1 MSQVIIVQSGLKI
14 ANNLCD
20 ILEKRDITVIK
31 AGTRSTKPDFL
42 GIDLVGYNAETMVCS
57 DFFEKEIG
65 GSSKLVAAARQAK
78 LSKVIIIGI
87 DSSVNGIDIKD
98 ELGGAVKKI
107 TVSDYTDQYSL
118 ELIFNLCCQDI
129 SFSAGDIK
137 TFELLSLARRVAN
150 TDVTVFINGPT
161 GSGKEVLA
169 NYLHENSNRKEEPF
183 VAVNCAAIPENML
196 EAILFGHEKGAF
208 TGASNAN
215 KGIFRAADKG
225 TLLLDEI
232 SEMPLSLQ
240 AKLLRVLQERKVTP
254 VGGQRD
260 IEVDVR
266 VLATSNR
273 DMAYEVNQSRFRED
287 LYYRLNV
294 FPLQTKNLSARKDDI
309 LPISIKILDKH
320 NKENGKIPFIT
331 ASARD
336 LLLNHDW
343 PGNVRELE
351 NTLQRALVLS
361 GGNAIDNSSIM
372 IDKSL
377 SNITENLAV
386 GSLADQLAFAKGEER
401 AEDFSKKLNDAF
413 NSVAESQNNAA
424 KITKDY
430 ELGKETDLT
439 KVIMQQQISSIAFQ
453 MTLNVRNKVLSSY
466 KDIMNMPV

>member
-1 MSQVIIVQSGLKI
+1 MSQVIVVNSNLKI

-20 ILEKRDITVIK
+20 ILENRDITVIK
-31 AGTRSTKPDFL
+31 AGSDNSKPNFL
-42 GIDLVGYNAETMVCS
+42 GIDLVGYQADTIVCS
-57 DFFEKEIG
+57 DAFEKEVG
-65 GSSKLVAAARQAK
+65 GSQKLVAIARQAK
-78 LSKVIIIGI
+78 LTKVIIISE
-87 DSSVNGIDIKD
+87 DVSVNGFEVKS
-98 ELGGAVKKI
+98 ELGGALRR
-107 TVSDYTDQYSL
+107 VSISDFTDQYSL
-118 ELIFNLCCQDI
+118 ELIFNMCCPDI

-137 TFELLSLARRVAN
+137 TYELLSLAKRVAN

-169 NYLHENSNRKEEPF
+169 NYLHENSNRKDAPF

-260 IEVDVR
+260 IDVDVR

-273 DMAYEVNQSRFRED
+273 DMASEVNQSRFRED

-309 LPISIKILDKH
+309 LPISIKILNKH
-320 NKENGKIPFIT
+320 FQENNMTPYMTSG
-331 ASARD
+331 ARE
-336 LLLNHDW
+336 LLLGHDW

-351 NTLQRALVLS
+351 NTLQRALVLCQ
-361 GGNAIDNSSIM
+361 NNIIDENSIM

-377 SNITENLAV
+377 STISSNSSVDTF
-386 GSLADQLAFAKGEER
+386 ADQLAFAK
-401 AEDFSKKLNDAF
+401 
-413 NSVAESQNNAA
+413 
-424 KITKDY
+424 IT
-430 ELGKETDLT
+430 
-439 KVIMQQQISSIAFQ
+439 
-453 MTLNVRNKVLSSY
+453 
-466 KDIMNMPV
+466 

>member
-1 MSQVIIVQSGLKI
+1 MSQVIVVQNSLNI
-14 ANNLCD
+14 ANNLCNL
-20 ILEKRDITVIK
+20 LENRDVTVIK
-31 AGTRSTKPDFL
+31 AGSDSSKPDFL
-42 GIDLVGYNAETMVCS
+42 GIDLVGYNANTMVCS
-57 DFFEKEIG
+57 DIFEKEIG
-65 GSSKLVAAARQAK
+65 GSSKLVSLARQAK
-78 LSKVIIIGI
+78 LTKVIIITESNLVAGI
-87 DSSVNGIDIKD
+87 NIQDD
-98 ELGGAVKKI
+98 LGGALKRI
-107 TVSDYTDQYSL
+107 TVEDFTDPYSL
-118 ELIFNLCCQDI
+118 ELIFNVCCPDVL
-129 SFSAGDIK
+129 FSAGDIK

-273 DMAYEVNQSRFRED
+273 DMASEVNQSRFRED

-294 FPLQTKNLSARKDDI
+294 FPLQTKKLSDRKDDI

-320 NKENGKIPFIT
+320 NKENGSVPFIT
-331 ASARD
+331 PDARD
-336 LLLNHDW
+336 LLLKHDW

-361 GGNAIDNSSIM
+361 GGKAIDQMSIM

-377 SNITENLAV
+377 SNINENLSV
-386 GSLADQLAFAKGEER
+386 ETLADQLAFAK
-401 AEDFSKKLNDAF
+401 A
-413 NSVAESQNNAA
+413 
-424 KITKDY
+424 T
-430 ELGKETDLT
+430 
-439 KVIMQQQISSIAFQ
+439 
-453 MTLNVRNKVLSSY
+453 
-466 KDIMNMPV
+466 

>member
-1 MSQVIIVQSGLKI
+1 MSQVIVVQNSLNI

-20 ILEKRDITVIK
+20 LLENRDVTVIK
-31 AGTRSTKPDFL
+31 AGSDSSKPDIL
-42 GIDLVGYNAETMVCS
+42 GIDLVGYNANTMVCS
-57 DFFEKEIG
+57 DIFEKEIG
-65 GSSKLVAAARQAK
+65 GSSKLVSFARQAK
-78 LSKVIIIGI
+78 LTKVVIITESNLI
-87 DSSVNGIDIKD
+87 SGIDIQD
-98 ELGGAVKKI
+98 ELGGALKRI
-107 TVSDYTDQYSL
+107 TVEDFTDPYSL
-118 ELIFNLCCQDI
+118 ELIFNVCCPDVL
-129 SFSAGDIK
+129 FSAGDIK

-169 NYLHENSNRKEEPF
+169 NYLHENSSRKEEPF

-260 IEVDVR
+260 IDVDVR

-273 DMAYEVNQSRFRED
+273 DMALEVNQSRFRED

-294 FPLQTKNLSARKDDI
+294 FPLQTKKLSDRKDDI

-320 NKENGKIPFIT
+320 NKENGTFPFIT
-331 ASARD
+331 PDARD
-336 LLLNHDW
+336 LLLKHDW

-361 GGNAIDNSSIM
+361 GGKAIDQMSIM

-377 SNITENLAV
+377 SNINENLSV
-386 GSLADQLAFAKGEER
+386 ETLADQLAFAK
-401 AEDFSKKLNDAF
+401 A
-413 NSVAESQNNAA
+413 
-424 KITKDY
+424 T
-430 ELGKETDLT
+430 
-439 KVIMQQQISSIAFQ
+439 
-453 MTLNVRNKVLSSY
+453 
-466 KDIMNMPV
+466 

>member
-1 MSQVIIVQSGLKI
+1 MSQVIVVQNSLNI

-20 ILEKRDITVIK
+20 LLENRDVTVIK
-31 AGTRSTKPDFL
+31 AGSDSSKPDFL
-42 GIDLVGYNAETMVCS
+42 GIDLVGYNANTMVCS
-57 DFFEKEIG
+57 DIFEKEIG
-65 GSSKLVAAARQAK
+65 GSSKLVSLARQAK
-78 LSKVIIIGI
+78 LTKVIIITE
-87 DSSVNGIDIKD
+87 SKLVAGIDIQD
-98 ELGGAVKKI
+98 DLGGALKRI
-107 TVSDYTDQYSL
+107 TVEDFTDPYSL
-118 ELIFNLCCQDI
+118 ELIFNVCCPDVL
-129 SFSAGDIK
+129 FSAGDIK

-273 DMAYEVNQSRFRED
+273 DMASEVNQSRFRED

-294 FPLQTKNLSARKDDI
+294 FPLQTKKLSDRKDDI

-320 NKENGKIPFIT
+320 NKENGTIPFIT
-331 ASARD
+331 PDARD
-336 LLLNHDW
+336 LLLKHDW

-361 GGNAIDNSSIM
+361 EGKAIDQMSIM

-377 SNITENLAV
+377 SNINENLSV
-386 GSLADQLAFAKGEER
+386 ETLADQLAFAK
-401 AEDFSKKLNDAF
+401 A
-413 NSVAESQNNAA
+413 
-424 KITKDY
+424 T
-430 ELGKETDLT
+430 
-439 KVIMQQQISSIAFQ
+439 
-453 MTLNVRNKVLSSY
+453 
-466 KDIMNMPV
+466 

>member
-1 MSQVIIVQSGLKI
+1 MNQIIVVQNKLTI
-14 ANNLCD
+14 ASNLCNL
-20 ILEKRDITVIK
+20 IENRDITVIK
-31 AGTRSTKPDFL
+31 AGSNNSKPNFL
-42 GIDLVGYNAETMVCS
+42 GIDLVGYDADTLVCS
-57 DFFEKEIG
+57 AGFEKDIG
-65 GSSKLVAAARQAK
+65 GASKLVASARQAK
-78 LSKVIIIGI
+78 LSKIIIIDDNSKVEGI
-87 DSSVNGIDIKD
+87 EIKD
-98 ELGGAVKKI
+98 ELGGAVKRVSI
-107 TVSDYTDQYSL
+107 SDYTDPYSL
-118 ELIFNLCCQDI
+118 ELVFNICCP
-129 SFSAGDIK
+129 SVTFAAGDAK
-137 TFELLSLARRVAN
+137 TFELMSLARRVAN

-169 NYLHENSNRKEEPF
+169 NYLHDNSNRKGEAF

-273 DMAYEVNQSRFRED
+273 DMASEVRASRFRED

-294 FPLQTKNLSARKDDI
+294 FPLQTKNLSSRQDDI
-309 LPISIKILDKH
+309 LPIAIKILDKH
-320 NKENGKIPFIT
+320 KKQNGNIPFVT
-331 ASARD
+331 SEARE
-336 LLLNHDW
+336 LLLNHSW

-361 GGNAIDNSSIM
+361 DNSTIKPSSIM

-377 SNITENLAV
+377 SNINET
-386 GSLADQLAFAKGEER
+386 SSIDTLADQLAFAR
-401 AEDFSKKLNDAF
+401 A
-413 NSVAESQNNAA
+413 
-424 KITKDY
+424 TY
-430 ELGKETDLT
+430 
-439 KVIMQQQISSIAFQ
+439 
-453 MTLNVRNKVLSSY
+453 
-466 KDIMNMPV
+466 

>member
-1 MSQVIIVQSGLKI
+1 MSQVIVVNNSLKI

-20 ILEKRDITVIK
+20 ILEQRDITVIK
-31 AGTRSTKPDFL
+31 AGVGSSKPDFF
-42 GIDLVGYNAETMVCS
+42 GIDLVGYQADTIVCS
-57 DFFEKEIG
+57 DIFEKEIG
-65 GSSKLVAAARQAK
+65 GSSKLVSIARQAK
-78 LSKVIIIGI
+78 LTKIIII
-87 DSSVNGIDIKD
+87 ADDSSCNGIDIKD
-98 ELGGAVKKI
+98 ELGGAVKRI
-107 TVSDYTDQYSL
+107 NIADYTDQYSL
-118 ELIFNLCCQDI
+118 ELIFNTCCPNI
-129 SFSAGDIK
+129 SFSAGDAK
-137 TFELLSLARRVAN
+137 TYELLSLARRVAS

-260 IEVDVR
+260 IDVDVR

-273 DMAYEVNQSRFRED
+273 DMAHEVNQSRFRED

-294 FPLQTKNLSARKDDI
+294 FPLQTRNLSSRKDDI
-309 LPISIKILDKH
+309 LPIAIKILDKH
-320 NKENGKIPFIT
+320 SQEGKSSPYLTIE
-331 ASARD
+331 ARE
-336 LLLNHDW
+336 LLLSHNW

-361 GGNAIDNSSIM
+361 NENILDEKSIM

-377 SNITENLAV
+377 SKINESSSVDTF
-386 GSLADQLAFAKGEER
+386 ADQLAFAK
-401 AEDFSKKLNDAF
+401 
-413 NSVAESQNNAA
+413 V
-424 KITKDY
+424 T
-430 ELGKETDLT
+430 
-439 KVIMQQQISSIAFQ
+439 
-453 MTLNVRNKVLSSY
+453 
-466 KDIMNMPV
+466 

>member
-1 MSQVIIVQSGLKI
+1 MRQVIVVNNSLKI
-14 ANNLCD
+14 ANNLCN
-20 ILEKRDITVIK
+20 ILEQRDITVIK
-31 AGTRSTKPDFL
+31 AGVGSSKPNFF
-42 GIDLVGYNAETMVCS
+42 GIDLVGYQADTIVCS
-57 DFFEKEIG
+57 DIFEKEIG
-65 GSSKLVAAARQAK
+65 GSSKLVSIARQAK
-78 LSKVIIIGI
+78 LTKIIII
-87 DSSVNGIDIKD
+87 ADDSSCNGIEIKD
-98 ELGGAVKKI
+98 ELGGAVKRI
-107 TVSDYTDQYSL
+107 NIADYTDQYSL
-118 ELIFNLCCQDI
+118 ELIFNTCCPNI
-129 SFSAGDIK
+129 SFSAGDTK
-137 TFELLSLARRVAN
+137 TYELLSLARRVAS

-169 NYLHENSNRKEEPF
+169 NYLHENSNRKDEPF

-260 IEVDVR
+260 IDVDVR

-273 DMAYEVNQSRFRED
+273 DMAQEVNKSRFRED

-294 FPLQTKNLSARKDDI
+294 FPLQTRNLSSRKDDI
-309 LPISIKILDKH
+309 LPIAIKILDKH
-320 NKENGKIPFIT
+320 NQEGKSSPYLT
-331 ASARD
+331 TEARE
-336 LLLNHDW
+336 LLLSHNW

-361 GGNAIDNSSIM
+361 NDNIIDQKSIM

-377 SNITENLAV
+377 SKINESSSVDTF
-386 GSLADQLAFAKGEER
+386 ADQLAFAK
-401 AEDFSKKLNDAF
+401 
-413 NSVAESQNNAA
+413 V
-424 KITKDY
+424 T
-430 ELGKETDLT
+430 
-439 KVIMQQQISSIAFQ
+439 
-453 MTLNVRNKVLSSY
+453 
-466 KDIMNMPV
+466 

>member
-1 MSQVIIVQSGLKI
+1 MNQIIVVQ
-14 ANNLCD
+14 NNLTIATNLCNL
-20 ILEKRDITVIK
+20 LENRDITVIK
-31 AGTRSTKPDFL
+31 AGTDSSKPNFQ
-42 GIDLVGYNAETMVCS
+42 GIDLIGYQADTIVCS
-57 DFFEKEIG
+57 DTFEKEIG
-65 GSSKLVAAARQAK
+65 GSAKLVSIARQAK
-78 LSKVIIIGI
+78 LSKVIIITS
-87 DSSVNGIDIKD
+87 DNNVNGVEIKD
-98 ELGGAVKKI
+98 ELGGAIKRI
-107 TVSDYTDQYSL
+107 SISDYTDPYSL
-118 ELIFNLCCQDI
+118 ELIFNICCPNI
-129 SFSAGDIK
+129 SFAAGDVQ
-137 TFELLSLARRVAN
+137 TFELLSLARRVAS

-169 NYLHENSNRKEEPF
+169 NYLHDNSSRKEEAF

-273 DMAYEVNQSRFRED
+273 DMASEVRQSRFRED

-309 LPISIKILDKH
+309 LPICLRILDKH
-320 NKENGKIPFIT
+320 KKVNGTIPFIT
-331 ASARD
+331 SSARD
-336 LLLNHDW
+336 LLINHNW

-361 GGNAIDNSSIM
+361 EDHIIDEKSIM

-377 SNITENLAV
+377 SNINEKSSV
-386 GSLADQLAFAKGEER
+386 ESLADQLAFAR
-401 AEDFSKKLNDAF
+401 A
-413 NSVAESQNNAA
+413 
-424 KITKDY
+424 T
-430 ELGKETDLT
+430 
-439 KVIMQQQISSIAFQ
+439 
-453 MTLNVRNKVLSSY
+453 
-466 KDIMNMPV
+466 

>member
-1 MSQVIIVQSGLKI
+1 MSQVIVVQNSLNI

-20 ILEKRDITVIK
+20 LLENRDVTVIK
-31 AGTRSTKPDFL
+31 AGSDSSKPDFL
-42 GIDLVGYNAETMVCS
+42 GIDLVGYNANTMVCS
-57 DFFEKEIG
+57 DIFEKEIG
-65 GSSKLVAAARQAK
+65 GSSKLVSLARQAK
-78 LSKVIIIGI
+78 LTKVVIITE
-87 DSSVNGIDIKD
+87 SNLVAGIDIQD
-98 ELGGAVKKI
+98 DLGGALKRI
-107 TVSDYTDQYSL
+107 TVEDFTDPYSL
-118 ELIFNLCCQDI
+118 ELIFNVCCPDVL
-129 SFSAGDIK
+129 FSAGDIK

-169 NYLHENSNRKEEPF
+169 NYLHENSNRKGEPF

-273 DMAYEVNQSRFRED
+273 DMASEVNQSRFRED

-294 FPLQTKNLSARKDDI
+294 FPLQTKKLSDRKDDI

-320 NKENGKIPFIT
+320 NKDNGTIPFIT
-331 ASARD
+331 ADARD
-336 LLLNHDW
+336 LLLKHDW

-361 GGNAIDNSSIM
+361 GGKAIDQMSIM

-377 SNITENLAV
+377 SNINENLSV
-386 GSLADQLAFAKGEER
+386 ETLADQLAFAK
-401 AEDFSKKLNDAF
+401 A
-413 NSVAESQNNAA
+413 
-424 KITKDY
+424 T
-430 ELGKETDLT
+430 
-439 KVIMQQQISSIAFQ
+439 
-453 MTLNVRNKVLSSY
+453 
-466 KDIMNMPV
+466 

>member
-1 MSQVIIVQSGLKI
+1 MSQVIVVKNSLNI

-20 ILEKRDITVIK
+20 LLENRDVTVIK
-31 AGTRSTKPDFL
+31 AGSGSSKPDFL
-42 GIDLVGYNAETMVCS
+42 GIDLVGYNADTMVCS
-57 DFFEKEIG
+57 DIFEKEIG
-65 GSSKLVAAARQAK
+65 GSSTLVSAARQAK
-78 LSKVIIIGI
+78 LSKVIIIG
-87 DSSVNGIDIKD
+87 DSNSINDIEIQD
-98 ELGGAVKKI
+98 ELGGAIKRI
-107 TVSDYTDQYSL
+107 TVADFTDPYSL
-118 ELIFNLCCQDI
+118 ELIFNVCCPDI
-129 SFSAGDIK
+129 AFSAGDIK

-169 NYLHENSNRKEEPF
+169 NYLHLYSSRKNEPF

-273 DMAYEVNQSRFRED
+273 DMASEVNQSRFRED

-294 FPLQTKNLSARKDDI
+294 FPLQTKKLSDRVDDI
-309 LPISIKILDKH
+309 LPIAIKILDKH
-320 NKENGKIPFIT
+320 KTENEAVPFIT
-331 ASARD
+331 AHARD
-336 LLLNHDW
+336 LLLNHNW

-351 NTLQRALVLS
+351 NTIQRALVLS
-361 GGNAIDNSSIM
+361 GGKSIDHTSIM

-377 SNITENLAV
+377 SNINETLSV
-386 GSLADQLAFAKGEER
+386 DSLADQLAFVQA
-401 AEDFSKKLNDAF
+401 
-413 NSVAESQNNAA
+413 
-424 KITKDY
+424 T
-430 ELGKETDLT
+430 
-439 KVIMQQQISSIAFQ
+439 
-453 MTLNVRNKVLSSY
+453 
-466 KDIMNMPV
+466 

>member
-1 MSQVIIVQSGLKI
+1 L
-14 ANNLCD
+14 
-20 ILEKRDITVIK
+20 
-31 AGTRSTKPDFL
+31 TK
-42 GIDLVGYNAETMVCS
+42 
-57 DFFEKEIG
+57 
-65 GSSKLVAAARQAK
+65 
-78 LSKVIIIGI
+78 IIII
-87 DSSVNGIDIKD
+87 ADDSSCNGIDIKD
-98 ELGGAVKKI
+98 ELGGAVKRI
-107 TVSDYTDQYSL
+107 NIADYTDKYSL
-118 ELIFNLCCQDI
+118 ELIFNTCCPNI
-129 SFSAGDIK
+129 SFSAGDAK
-137 TFELLSLARRVAN
+137 TYELLSLARRVAS

-260 IEVDVR
+260 IDVDVR

-273 DMAYEVNQSRFRED
+273 DMAHEVNQSRFRED

-294 FPLQTKNLSARKDDI
+294 FPLQTRNLSSRKDDI
-309 LPISIKILDKH
+309 LPIAIKILDKH
-320 NKENGKIPFIT
+320 SQEGKSSPYLTIE
-331 ASARD
+331 ARE
-336 LLLNHDW
+336 LLLSHNW

-361 GGNAIDNSSIM
+361 NENIIDEKSIM

-377 SNITENLAV
+377 SKINESSSVDTF
-386 GSLADQLAFAKGEER
+386 ADQLAFAK
-401 AEDFSKKLNDAF
+401 
-413 NSVAESQNNAA
+413 V
-424 KITKDY
+424 T
-430 ELGKETDLT
+430 
-439 KVIMQQQISSIAFQ
+439 
-453 MTLNVRNKVLSSY
+453 
-466 KDIMNMPV
+466 

>member
-1 MSQVIIVQSGLKI
+1 MSQVIVIKNSLKI

-20 ILEKRDITVIK
+20 ILEKRDVTVIK
-31 AGTRSTKPDFL
+31 AGTDNSKPDFF
-42 GIDLVGYNAETMVCS
+42 GIDLVGYQADTVVCS
-57 DFFEKEIG
+57 DIFEKEIG
-65 GSSKLVAAARQAK
+65 GSSKLVSVARQAK
-78 LSKVIIIGI
+78 LSKIIIIGDDNKI
-87 DSSVNGIDIKD
+87 NGIEIKD
-98 ELGGAVKKI
+98 ELGGAVKRI

-118 ELIFNLCCQDI
+118 ELIFNTCCPNI
-129 SFSAGDIK
+129 SFSAGDTK
-137 TFELLSLARRVAN
+137 TYELLSLARRVAS

-260 IEVDVR
+260 IDVDVR

-294 FPLQTKNLSARKDDI
+294 FPLQTRNLSSRKDDI
-309 LPISIKILDKH
+309 MPISLKILDKH
-320 NKENGKIPFIT
+320 NKESKTMPYIT
-331 ASARD
+331 SDARE
-336 LLLNHDW
+336 LLLNHNW

-351 NTLQRALVLS
+351 NTLQRALVLCRD
-361 GGNAIDNSSIM
+361 NVIDSTSIM

-377 SNITENLAV
+377 SNINENSSV
-386 GSLADQLAFAKGEER
+386 DSFADQLAFAK
-401 AEDFSKKLNDAF
+401 A
-413 NSVAESQNNAA
+413 
-424 KITKDY
+424 T
-430 ELGKETDLT
+430 
-439 KVIMQQQISSIAFQ
+439 
-453 MTLNVRNKVLSSY
+453 
-466 KDIMNMPV
+466 

>member
-1 MSQVIIVQSGLKI
+1 MNQIIVVQNKLTI
-14 ANNLCD
+14 ANNLCNL
-20 ILEKRDITVIK
+20 IENRDITVIK
-31 AGTRSTKPDFL
+31 AGSNNSKPNFL
-42 GIDLVGYNAETMVCS
+42 GIDLVGYDADTLVCS
-57 DFFEKEIG
+57 TSFEKEIG
-65 GSSKLVAAARQAK
+65 GSSKLVASARQAK
-78 LSKVIIIGI
+78 LSKIIIIDDNSDVEGI
-87 DSSVNGIDIKD
+87 EIKD
-98 ELGGAVKKI
+98 ELGGAVKRI
-107 TVSDYTDQYSL
+107 SISDYTDPYSL
-118 ELIFNLCCQDI
+118 ELVFNICCP
-129 SFSAGDIK
+129 SVTFAAGDK
-137 TFELLSLARRVAN
+137 QTFELMSLARRVAN

-169 NYLHENSNRKEEPF
+169 NYLHDNSNRKGQAF

-208 TGASNAN
+208 SGASNAN

-273 DMAYEVNQSRFRED
+273 DMASEVRASRFRED

-294 FPLQTKNLSARKDDI
+294 FPLQTQNLSSRQDDI
-309 LPISIKILDKH
+309 LPIAIKILDKH
-320 NKENGKIPFIT
+320 KKQNGNIPFVT
-331 ASARD
+331 SEARD
-336 LLLNHDW
+336 LLIIHSW

-361 GGNAIDNSSIM
+361 DNSTITASSIM

-377 SNITENLAV
+377 SNVNETSSIET
-386 GSLADQLAFAKGEER
+386 LADQLAFAR
-401 AEDFSKKLNDAF
+401 A
-413 NSVAESQNNAA
+413 
-424 KITKDY
+424 TY
-430 ELGKETDLT
+430 
-439 KVIMQQQISSIAFQ
+439 
-453 MTLNVRNKVLSSY
+453 
-466 KDIMNMPV
+466 

>member
-1 MSQVIIVQSGLKI
+1 MSQVIVVNSNLKI
-14 ANNLCD
+14 ANNLCN
-20 ILEKRDITVIK
+20 ILENRDITVIK
-31 AGTRSTKPDFL
+31 AGSDNSKPNFL
-42 GIDLVGYNAETMVCS
+42 GIDLVGYQADTIVCS
-57 DFFEKEIG
+57 DYFEKEVG
-65 GSSKLVAAARQAK
+65 GSEKLVAIARQAK
-78 LSKVIIIGI
+78 LTKVIII
-87 DSSVNGIDIKD
+87 SENNSVNGFEVKN
-98 ELGGAVKKI
+98 ELGGALKRLS
-107 TVSDYTDQYSL
+107 VSDFTDQYSL
-118 ELIFNLCCQDI
+118 EIIFNMCCPDV

-137 TFELLSLARRVAN
+137 TYELLSLAKRVAN

-169 NYLHENSNRKEEPF
+169 TYLHENSNRKDNPF

-273 DMAYEVNQSRFRED
+273 DMASEVNQSRFRED

-294 FPLQTKNLSARKDDI
+294 FPLQTRNLSARKDDI
-309 LPISIKILDKH
+309 LPISIKILNKH
-320 NKENGKIPFIT
+320 FQENNTTPFMT
-331 ASARD
+331 AGARQ
-336 LLLNHDW
+336 LLLDHDW

-361 GGNAIDNSSIM
+361 QNNIIDENSIM

-377 SNITENLAV
+377 SSISSNSSVDTF
-386 GSLADQLAFAKGEER
+386 ADQLAFAK
-401 AEDFSKKLNDAF
+401 
-413 NSVAESQNNAA
+413 
-424 KITKDY
+424 IT
-430 ELGKETDLT
+430 
-439 KVIMQQQISSIAFQ
+439 
-453 MTLNVRNKVLSSY
+453 
-466 KDIMNMPV
+466 

>member
-1 MSQVIIVQSGLKI
+1 MSQVIVVQNSLNI

-20 ILEKRDITVIK
+20 LLENRDVTVIK
-31 AGTRSTKPDFL
+31 AGSDSSKPDFL
-42 GIDLVGYNAETMVCS
+42 GIDLVGYNANTMVCS
-57 DFFEKEIG
+57 DIFEKEIG
-65 GSSKLVAAARQAK
+65 GSSKLVSLARQAK
-78 LSKVIIIGI
+78 LTKVVIITE
-87 DSSVNGIDIKD
+87 SNLVAGIDIQD
-98 ELGGAVKKI
+98 DLGGALKRI
-107 TVSDYTDQYSL
+107 TVEDFTDPYSL
-118 ELIFNLCCQDI
+118 ELIFNVCCPDVL
-129 SFSAGDIK
+129 FSAGDIK

-273 DMAYEVNQSRFRED
+273 DMASEVNQSRFRED

-294 FPLQTKNLSARKDDI
+294 FPLQTKKLSDRKDDI

-320 NKENGKIPFIT
+320 NKENGSIPFIT
-331 ASARD
+331 PDARD
-336 LLLNHDW
+336 LLLKHDW

-361 GGNAIDNSSIM
+361 GGKAIDQMSIM

-377 SNITENLAV
+377 SNINENLSV
-386 GSLADQLAFAKGEER
+386 ETLADQLAFAK
-401 AEDFSKKLNDAF
+401 A
-413 NSVAESQNNAA
+413 
-424 KITKDY
+424 T
-430 ELGKETDLT
+430 
-439 KVIMQQQISSIAFQ
+439 
-453 MTLNVRNKVLSSY
+453 
-466 KDIMNMPV
+466 

>member
-1 MSQVIIVQSGLKI
+1 MSQVIVVNSNLKI
-14 ANNLCD
+14 ANNLCN
-20 ILEKRDITVIK
+20 ILENRDITVIK
-31 AGTRSTKPDFL
+31 AGSDNSKPNFL
-42 GIDLVGYNAETMVCS
+42 GIDLVGYQADTIVCS
-57 DFFEKEIG
+57 DYFEKEVG
-65 GSSKLVAAARQAK
+65 GSEKLVAIARQAK
-78 LSKVIIIGI
+78 LTKVIIISE
-87 DSSVNGIDIKD
+87 DNSVNGFEVKN
-98 ELGGAVKKI
+98 ELGGALKRLS
-107 TVSDYTDQYSL
+107 VSDFTDQYSL
-118 ELIFNLCCQDI
+118 ELIFNMCCPDV

-137 TFELLSLARRVAN
+137 TYELLSLAKRVAN

-169 NYLHENSNRKEEPF
+169 NYLHENSNRKDNPF

-273 DMAYEVNQSRFRED
+273 DMASEVNQSRFRED

-294 FPLQTKNLSARKDDI
+294 FPLQTRNLSARKDDI
-309 LPISIKILDKH
+309 LPISIKILNKH
-320 NKENGKIPFIT
+320 FQDNNTTPYMTVG
-331 ASARD
+331 ARQ
-336 LLLNHDW
+336 LLLDHDW

-361 GGNAIDNSSIM
+361 QNNIIDENSIM

-377 SNITENLAV
+377 STIDSNSSVDTF
-386 GSLADQLAFAKGEER
+386 ADQLAFAK
-401 AEDFSKKLNDAF
+401 
-413 NSVAESQNNAA
+413 
-424 KITKDY
+424 IT
-430 ELGKETDLT
+430 
-439 KVIMQQQISSIAFQ
+439 
-453 MTLNVRNKVLSSY
+453 
-466 KDIMNMPV
+466 

>member
-1 MSQVIIVQSGLKI
+1 MSQVIVVNNSLKI

-20 ILEKRDITVIK
+20 ILEQRDITVIK
-31 AGTRSTKPDFL
+31 AGVGSSKPDFF
-42 GIDLVGYNAETMVCS
+42 GIDLVGYQADTIVCS
-57 DFFEKEIG
+57 DVFEKEIG
-65 GSSKLVAAARQAK
+65 GSSKLVSIARQAK
-78 LSKVIIIGI
+78 LTKIIII
-87 DSSVNGIDIKD
+87 ADDSNCNGLEIKD
-98 ELGGAVKKI
+98 ELGGAVKRI
-107 TVSDYTDQYSL
+107 NIADYTDQYSL
-118 ELIFNLCCQDI
+118 ELIFNTCCPNI
-129 SFSAGDIK
+129 SFSAGDTK
-137 TFELLSLARRVAN
+137 TYELLSLARRVAS

-169 NYLHENSNRKEEPF
+169 NYLHEHSNRKEEPF

-260 IEVDVR
+260 IDVDVR

-273 DMAYEVNQSRFRED
+273 DMALEVNQSRFRED

-294 FPLQTKNLSARKDDI
+294 FPLQTRNLSSRKDDI
-309 LPISIKILDKH
+309 LPIAIKILDKH
-320 NKENGKIPFIT
+320 NQEGKSSPYLT
-331 ASARD
+331 LEARE
-336 LLLNHDW
+336 LLLSHNW

-361 GGNAIDNSSIM
+361 NENIIDEKSIM

-377 SNITENLAV
+377 SKINESSSVDTF
-386 GSLADQLAFAKGEER
+386 ADQLAFAK
-401 AEDFSKKLNDAF
+401 
-413 NSVAESQNNAA
+413 V
-424 KITKDY
+424 T
-430 ELGKETDLT
+430 
-439 KVIMQQQISSIAFQ
+439 
-453 MTLNVRNKVLSSY
+453 
-466 KDIMNMPV
+466 

>member
-1 MSQVIIVQSGLKI
+1 MSQVIVVQNSLNI

-20 ILEKRDITVIK
+20 LLENRDVTVIK
-31 AGTRSTKPDFL
+31 AGSDSSKPDFL
-42 GIDLVGYNAETMVCS
+42 GIDLVGYNANTMVCS
-57 DFFEKEIG
+57 DIFEKEIG
-65 GSSKLVAAARQAK
+65 GSSKLVSLARQAK
-78 LSKVIIIGI
+78 LTKVIIITE
-87 DSSVNGIDIKD
+87 SNLVAGIDIQD
-98 ELGGAVKKI
+98 DLGGALKRI
-107 TVSDYTDQYSL
+107 TVEDFTDPYSL
-118 ELIFNLCCQDI
+118 ELIFNVCCPDI
-129 SFSAGDIK
+129 LFSAGDIK

-169 NYLHENSNRKEEPF
+169 NYLHENSNRREEPF

-273 DMAYEVNQSRFRED
+273 DMASEVNQSRFRED

-294 FPLQTKNLSARKDDI
+294 FPLQTKKLSDRKDDI

-320 NKENGKIPFIT
+320 NKENGTIPFIT
-331 ASARD
+331 PDARD
-336 LLLNHDW
+336 LLLKHDW

-361 GGNAIDNSSIM
+361 GGKAIDQMSIM

-377 SNITENLAV
+377 SNINENLSV
-386 GSLADQLAFAKGEER
+386 ETLADQLAFAK
-401 AEDFSKKLNDAF
+401 A
-413 NSVAESQNNAA
+413 
-424 KITKDY
+424 T
-430 ELGKETDLT
+430 
-439 KVIMQQQISSIAFQ
+439 
-453 MTLNVRNKVLSSY
+453 
-466 KDIMNMPV
+466 

>member
-1 MSQVIIVQSGLKI
+1 MSQIIVVNSNLKI
-14 ANNLCD
+14 ANNLCHM
-20 ILEKRDITVIK
+20 LENRDVTVIK
-31 AGTRSTKPDFL
+31 AGSDNSKPNFL
-42 GIDLVGYNAETMVCS
+42 GIDLVGYQADTIVCS

-65 GSSKLVAAARQAK
+65 GSQKLVAIARQAK
-78 LSKVIIIGI
+78 LSKVIIISE
-87 DSSVNGIDIKD
+87 DLSVNGFEVKS
-98 ELGGAVKKI
+98 ELGGALRR
-107 TVSDYTDQYSL
+107 VSISDFMDQYSL
-118 ELIFNLCCQDI
+118 ELIFNMCCPEI

-137 TFELLSLARRVAN
+137 TYELLSLAKRVAN

-169 NYLHENSNRKEEPF
+169 NYLHENSNRKDNPF

-260 IEVDVR
+260 IDVDVR

-273 DMAYEVNQSRFRED
+273 DMASEVNQSRFRED

-294 FPLQTKNLSARKDDI
+294 FPLQTRNLSARKDDI
-309 LPISIKILDKH
+309 LPISIKILNKH
-320 NKENGKIPFIT
+320 FKDNNTTPYMTSG
-331 ASARD
+331 ARE
-336 LLLNHDW
+336 LLLSHDW

-351 NTLQRALVLS
+351 NTLQRALVLCQ
-361 GGNAIDNSSIM
+361 NNIIDENSIM

-377 SNITENLAV
+377 TNISNNSSVDTF
-386 GSLADQLAFAKGEER
+386 ADQLAFAK
-401 AEDFSKKLNDAF
+401 
-413 NSVAESQNNAA
+413 
-424 KITKDY
+424 IT
-430 ELGKETDLT
+430 
-439 KVIMQQQISSIAFQ
+439 
-453 MTLNVRNKVLSSY
+453 
-466 KDIMNMPV
+466 

>member
-1 MSQVIIVQSGLKI
+1 MNQIIVVQ
-14 ANNLCD
+14 NNLTIATNLCNL
-20 ILEKRDITVIK
+20 LENRDVTVIK
-31 AGTRSTKPDFL
+31 AGTDSSKPNFQ
-42 GIDLVGYNAETMVCS
+42 GIDLIGYQADTIVCS
-57 DFFEKEIG
+57 DTFEKEIG
-65 GSSKLVAAARQAK
+65 GSSKLVSIARQAK
-78 LSKVIIIGI
+78 LSKVIIITS
-87 DSSVNGIDIKD
+87 DNNVNGVEIKD
-98 ELGGAVKKI
+98 ELGGAIKRI
-107 TVSDYTDQYSL
+107 SISDYTDPYSL
-118 ELIFNLCCQDI
+118 ELIFNTCCPNI
-129 SFSAGDIK
+129 SFAAGDVR
-137 TFELLSLARRVAN
+137 TFELLSLARRVAS

-169 NYLHENSNRKEEPF
+169 NYLHDNSSRKGEAF

-273 DMAYEVNQSRFRED
+273 DMASEVRASRFRED

-294 FPLQTKNLSARKDDI
+294 FPLQTQNLSSRQDDI
-309 LPISIKILDKH
+309 LPIAIKILDKH
-320 NKENGKIPFIT
+320 KKQNGNIPFVN
-331 ASARD
+331 SEARD
-336 LLLNHDW
+336 LLINHSW

-361 GGNAIDNSSIM
+361 DNSSITASSIM

-377 SNITENLAV
+377 SNVNETSSIET
-386 GSLADQLAFAKGEER
+386 LADQLAFAR
-401 AEDFSKKLNDAF
+401 A
-413 NSVAESQNNAA
+413 
-424 KITKDY
+424 TY
-430 ELGKETDLT
+430 
-439 KVIMQQQISSIAFQ
+439 
-453 MTLNVRNKVLSSY
+453 
-466 KDIMNMPV
+466 

>member
-1 MSQVIIVQSGLKI
+1 MSQIIVVNSNLNI
-14 ANNLCD
+14 ANNLCHM
-20 ILEKRDITVIK
+20 LENRDVTVIK
-31 AGTRSTKPDFL
+31 AGSDNSKPNFL
-42 GIDLVGYNAETMVCS
+42 GIDLVGYHADTIVCS

-65 GSSKLVAAARQAK
+65 GSQKLVAIARQAK
-78 LSKVIIIGI
+78 LSKVIIISE
-87 DSSVNGIDIKD
+87 DLSVNGFEVKS
-98 ELGGAVKKI
+98 ELGGALRR
-107 TVSDYTDQYSL
+107 VSISDFTDQYSL
-118 ELIFNLCCQDI
+118 ELIFNMCCPDI

-137 TFELLSLARRVAN
+137 TYELLSLAKRVAN

-169 NYLHENSNRKEEPF
+169 NYLHENSNRKDAPF

-260 IEVDVR
+260 IDVDVR

-273 DMAYEVNQSRFRED
+273 DMASEVNQSRFRED

-294 FPLQTKNLSARKDDI
+294 FPLQTRNLSARKDDI
-309 LPISIKILDKH
+309 LPISIKILNKH
-320 NKENGKIPFIT
+320 FQENNTTPYMTSG
-331 ASARD
+331 ARE
-336 LLLNHDW
+336 LLLGHDW

-351 NTLQRALVLS
+351 NTLQRALVLCQ
-361 GGNAIDNSSIM
+361 NNIIDENSIM

-377 SNITENLAV
+377 SNISNNSSIDTF
-386 GSLADQLAFAKGEER
+386 ADQLAFAK
-401 AEDFSKKLNDAF
+401 
-413 NSVAESQNNAA
+413 
-424 KITKDY
+424 IT
-430 ELGKETDLT
+430 
-439 KVIMQQQISSIAFQ
+439 
-453 MTLNVRNKVLSSY
+453 
-466 KDIMNMPV
+466 

>member
-1 MSQVIIVQSGLKI
+1 MSQVIVVNNSLKI
-14 ANNLCD
+14 ASNLCD

-31 AGTRSTKPDFL
+31 AGLSNSKTDFF
-42 GIDLVGYNAETMVCS
+42 GIDLVGYQADTIVCS
-57 DFFEKEIG
+57 DIFEKEIG
-65 GSSKLVAAARQAK
+65 GSSKLVAFARQAK
-78 LSKVIIIGI
+78 LTKIIII
-87 DSSVNGIDIKD
+87 ANDNKCNVIDIKE
-98 ELGGAVKKI
+98 ELGGALKRINVA
-107 TVSDYTDQYSL
+107 DFADQYSL
-118 ELIFNLCCQDI
+118 ELIFNTCCPNL
-129 SFSAGDIK
+129 SFSAGDEK
-137 TFELLSLARRVAN
+137 TYELLSLARRVAG

-169 NYLHENSNRKEEPF
+169 NYLHENSNRKCEPF

-260 IEVDVR
+260 IDVDVR

-273 DMAYEVNQSRFRED
+273 DMAHEVNQSRFRED

-294 FPLQTKNLSARKDDI
+294 FPLQTRNLSSRKDDI

-320 NKENGKIPFIT
+320 NQENK
-331 ASARD
+331 SAPYLTSKARE
-336 LLLNHDW
+336 LLLNHNW

-351 NTLQRALVLS
+351 NTLQRALVLC
-361 GGNAIDNSSIM
+361 NENIIDETSIM

-377 SNITENLAV
+377 SKINENSSV
-386 GSLADQLAFAKGEER
+386 ETFADQLAFAK
-401 AEDFSKKLNDAF
+401 
-413 NSVAESQNNAA
+413 V
-424 KITKDY
+424 T
-430 ELGKETDLT
+430 
-439 KVIMQQQISSIAFQ
+439 
-453 MTLNVRNKVLSSY
+453 
-466 KDIMNMPV
+466 

>member
-1 MSQVIIVQSGLKI
+1 MNQIIVVQNKLTI
-14 ANNLCD
+14 ASNLSN
-20 ILEKRDITVIK
+20 ILENRDITVIK
-31 AGTRSTKPDFL
+31 AGTDSSKPDFS
-42 GIDLVGYNAETMVCS
+42 GIDLVGYQADTIVCS
-57 DFFEKEIG
+57 DIFEKEIG
-65 GSSKLVAAARQAK
+65 GSSKLVSMARQAK
-78 LSKVIIIGI
+78 LTKVIIISDNNKIDGI
-87 DSSVNGIDIKD
+87 EIKD
-98 ELGGAVKKI
+98 ELGGAIKRI
-107 TVSDYTDQYSL
+107 SLQDYTDPYAL
-118 ELIFNLCCQDI
+118 ELIFNICCPNI
-129 SFSAGDIK
+129 SFAAGDSQ

-169 NYLHENSNRKEEPF
+169 NYLHDNSNRKGEPF

-240 AKLLRVLQERKVTP
+240 AKLLRVLHERKVTP

-260 IEVDVR
+260 IDVDVR

-273 DMAYEVNQSRFRED
+273 DMASEVRQSRFRED

-309 LPISIKILDKH
+309 LPISLKILDKH
-320 NKENGKIPFIT
+320 KKENGTIPFINYE
-331 ASARD
+331 ARE
-336 LLLNHDW
+336 LLINHSW

-361 GGNAIDNSSIM
+361 DHSVIEKSSIM
-372 IDKSL
+372 IDQSLLNINEKS
-377 SNITENLAV
+377 SVET
-386 GSLADQLAFAKGEER
+386 LADQLAFAR
-401 AEDFSKKLNDAF
+401 A
-413 NSVAESQNNAA
+413 
-424 KITKDY
+424 TY
-430 ELGKETDLT
+430 
-439 KVIMQQQISSIAFQ
+439 
-453 MTLNVRNKVLSSY
+453 
-466 KDIMNMPV
+466 

>member
-1 MSQVIIVQSGLKI
+1 M
-14 ANNLCD
+14 
-20 ILEKRDITVIK
+20 
-31 AGTRSTKPDFL
+31 
-42 GIDLVGYNAETMVCS
+42 
-57 DFFEKEIG
+57 
-65 GSSKLVAAARQAK
+65 
-78 LSKVIIIGI
+78 
-87 DSSVNGIDIKD
+87 
-98 ELGGAVKKI
+98 
-107 TVSDYTDQYSL
+107 
-118 ELIFNLCCQDI
+118 CCPDI

-137 TFELLSLARRVAN
+137 TYELLSLAKRVAN

-169 NYLHENSNRKEEPF
+169 NYLHENSNRKDAPF

-260 IEVDVR
+260 IDVDVR

-273 DMAYEVNQSRFRED
+273 DMASEVNQSRFRED

-294 FPLQTKNLSARKDDI
+294 FPLQTRNLSARKDDI
-309 LPISIKILDKH
+309 LPISIKILNKH
-320 NKENGKIPFIT
+320 FQENNTTPFMT
-331 ASARD
+331 SGARE
-336 LLLNHDW
+336 LLLGHDW

-351 NTLQRALVLS
+351 NTLQRALVLCQ
-361 GGNAIDNSSIM
+361 NNIIDENSIM

-377 SNITENLAV
+377 SNISNNSSVDTF
-386 GSLADQLAFAKGEER
+386 ADQLAFAK
-401 AEDFSKKLNDAF
+401 
-413 NSVAESQNNAA
+413 
-424 KITKDY
+424 IT
-430 ELGKETDLT
+430 
-439 KVIMQQQISSIAFQ
+439 
-453 MTLNVRNKVLSSY
+453 
-466 KDIMNMPV
+466 